1 MFKEWFINIGISKK
15 YRSEIM
21 RRKKNN
27 YDQIIAGIVLFL
39 LSIGVIAG
47 GEKIRSEVRAANGTS
62 VEIASKNAE
71 LYQVTDLY
79 EKKDGS
85 YVVHGVAKGFKSDIV
100 AAITFDHTGEKILD
114 LEIITQDETVDIG
127 SKIETPEFL
136 TEFNEMNAPIKVA
149 DLEIL
154 SPTGGSNNLVDDSNK
169 SEDKKHNSLE
179 WNSNDSSAEANAF
192 RNLYDAGLLTSAVN
206 GEQLDTAI
214 VDLLPEERASIELE
228 KANLLVS
235 FSEAKVESEYIDAM
249 SVDAISGATVSSK
262 AVATIVN
269 NAYFFLEEN
278 IIK

>member
-1 MFKEWFINIGISKK
+1 
-15 YRSEIM
+15 M

-114 LEIITQDETVDIG
+114 LEIISQDETVDIG

-235 FSEAKVESEYIDAM
+235 FCEAKVESEYIDAM

>member
-206 GEQLDTAI
+206 DEQLDTAI